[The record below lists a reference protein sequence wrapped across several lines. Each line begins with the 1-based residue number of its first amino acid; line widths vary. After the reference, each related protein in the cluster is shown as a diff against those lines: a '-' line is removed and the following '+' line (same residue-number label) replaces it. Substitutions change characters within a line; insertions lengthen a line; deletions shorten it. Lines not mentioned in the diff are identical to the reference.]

1 MGVRRR
7 SISSFFYK
15 EIFSLCQECA
25 DIAIAVIVLSLPLF
39 LSFSCLNFFCLHFF
53 FLCPPALPPAIL
65 LFFNFICS
73 PDLLIEVRRPEMMA
87 AKLSLF
93 GLFAV
98 VSSPKSTFDDLVQ
111 CLPTV
116 NPGSPGSF
124 LISTLTSIREVPL
137 LSFYLTSRV
146 KFRVHFFKGFC
157 DCVFRLILSIY
168 LNILTFIHCDSNSCQ
183 SPRSNFK
190 RMSCFP
196 N

>member
-1 MGVRRR
+1 
-7 SISSFFYK
+7 
-15 EIFSLCQECA
+15 
-25 DIAIAVIVLSLPLF
+25 
-39 LSFSCLNFFCLHFF
+39 
-53 FLCPPALPPAIL
+53 
-65 LFFNFICS
+65 
-73 PDLLIEVRRPEMMA
+73 MA

-98 VSSPKSTFDDLVQ
+98 VSSPKNTFDDLVQ

-116 NPGSPGSF
+116 HPGSPVSF

-146 KFRVHFFKGFC
+146 KFRVPFFKGSVT
-157 DCVFRLILSIY
+157 VFRLILSIY
-168 LNILTFIHCDSNSCQ
+168 LNVLTFIHCDSNSCQ
-183 SPRSNFK
+183 SPRSDFK